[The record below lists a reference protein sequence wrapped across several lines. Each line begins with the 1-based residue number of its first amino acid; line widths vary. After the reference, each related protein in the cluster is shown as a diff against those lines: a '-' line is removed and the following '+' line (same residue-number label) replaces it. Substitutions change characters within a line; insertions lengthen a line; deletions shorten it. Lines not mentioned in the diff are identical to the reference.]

1 MKFKNDI
8 EAQADISVAGA
19 AYINQLGPTGTRA
32 EELQL
37 TGTMLISEPGSSA
50 TGLNIGYGGSGT
62 NSVQIGRGRIASGE
76 SYLDLQGDT
85 GGVNPG
91 FRILR
96 SAGANASTAITHY
109 GTANLTINAQNGADT
124 VFTNTK
130 VGIGTTSPLRK
141 LHVDNSSG
149 VGEAVVGGTTGA
161 TLYFRPN
168 TSYSLAGN
176 FGIFTTG
183 LNSGTYESTMD
194 FKGYYNGITTPLTI
208 KGSGNVGIGTTS
220 PTNRLQVQ
228 PALISFDLNGLS
240 NGAIA
245 LTNNSN
251 GSIAPTIGGKSTTS
265 GQPGLQFITGTNDTN
280 TGADMSFSV
289 RESDNTDFLTLT
301 SSAYKFSRYTTSLL
315 EILRN
320 GNVGIGTTSPDA
332 KLEITTLRE
341 SGIRLSSSDT
351 TAAVNELLNGIDFYS
366 PDFLNEG
373 IKASIK
379 VNYADV
385 SANSYMTF
393 STGANTERMRIDE
406 DGNVGIGTTS
416 PLAKLTVSDSTN
428 SIIRINNTKNANWTV
443 DEKLGS
449 LEFYGN
455 DASGGGAG
463 VKASIV
469 ALSPTTFGAAFDMAF
484 QTNDGAVGGS
494 EVEHMRIKFGG
505 NVGIGTDSPSH
516 ELTVQGSASPNIE
529 LKNTNY
535 SDGGFVLNRSNYGQQ
550 WKWWAQSGLM
560 YFGYSTDEINYTN
573 HLTIKSDGKVG
584 IGTTNPQ
591 SLLHISDDIGLG
603 FTMERTGGAPS
614 TYTVEN
620 SGDRINHNYV
630 GGSNGYRWQV
640 EGATKV
646 SIKSDGNV
654 GIGTDSPSEKL
665 QVVGDT
671 LLNSV
676 KFSRGG
682 GQQFI
687 STGTGTTIN
696 FGQPTSYVQNVYVQ
710 GKIQANS
717 SVMVGDNTATP
728 SSSDA
733 GAIRY
738 RVSGN
743 NSYVDVCMRTG
754 STTYAWV
761 NIVQNQW

>member
-208 KGSGNVGIGTTS
+208 KGSGNVGIG
-220 PTNRLQVQ
+220 
-228 PALISFDLNGLS
+228 
-240 NGAIA
+240 
-245 LTNNSN
+245 
-251 GSIAPTIGGKSTTS
+251 
-265 GQPGLQFITGTNDTN
+265 
-280 TGADMSFSV
+280 AD
-289 RESDNTDFLTLT
+289 N
-301 SSAYKFSRYTTSLL
+301 
-315 EILRN
+315 
-320 GNVGIGTTSPDA
+320 
-332 KLEITTLRE
+332 
-341 SGIRLSSSDT
+341 
-351 TAAVNELLNGIDFYS
+351 
-366 PDFLNEG
+366 
-373 IKASIK
+373 
-379 VNYADV
+379 
-385 SANSYMTF
+385 
-393 STGANTERMRIDE
+393 
-406 DGNVGIGTTS
+406 

-469 ALSPTTFGAAFDMAF
+469 ALSPTIYGAAFDMAF